1 MEKLKNNVWNI
12 NNISELE
19 SDLDIN
25 DLFTSDY
32 YLSSGDLSGIVEDME
47 YNGIELNRLIELT
60 QNGYGGSQWTIYKLS
75 KMDNDYKNMHILINN
90 WI

>member
-1 MEKLKNNVWNI
+1 MEKLKNNVWYI
-12 NNISELE
+12 DTLSELE

-32 YLSSGDLSGIVEDME
+32 YLSSGDLSGIIEDLE

-60 QNGYGGSQWTIYKLS
+60 TNGYGGSLWTLYHVQIEDMY
-75 KMDNDYKNMHILINN
+75 ILINN
-90 WI
+90 QV

>member
-1 MEKLKNNVWNI
+1 MEKLKNNVWSI

-32 YLSSGDLSGIVEDME
+32 FLSSGDLSGIIDDIE
-47 YNGIELNRLIELT
+47 YQGIELDRLIELT
-60 QNGYGGSQWTIYKLS
+60 KNGYGGSVWTLYHVQIEDMY
-75 KMDNDYKNMHILINN
+75 ILINN
-90 WI
+90 QV

>member
-1 MEKLKNNVWNI
+1 MKKLKNNAWHI
-12 NNISELE
+12 DTLSELE
-19 SDLDIN
+19 NDLDIN

-60 QNGYGGSQWTIYKLS
+60 QNGYGGSQWTLYHI
-75 KMDNDYKNMHILINN
+75 KNEEMYILINN
-90 WI
+90 QI

>member
-1 MEKLKNNVWNI
+1 MNELKNNVWNI

-47 YNGIELNRLIELT
+47 YSGIELDRLIELT
-60 QNGYGGSQWTIYKLS
+60 KNGYGGSVWTLYHIKNEDIY
-75 KMDNDYKNMHILINN
+75 ILINN
-90 WI
+90 QI

>member
-1 MEKLKNNVWNI
+1 MEKLKNNVWYI
-12 NNISELE
+12 GTLSELE

-47 YNGIELNRLIELT
+47 YSGIELNRLIELT
-60 QNGYGGSQWTIYKLS
+60 KNGYGGSVWTLYHI
-75 KMDNDYKNMHILINN
+75 KNEDMYILINN
-90 WI
+90 QI

>member
-1 MEKLKNNVWNI
+1 MNELKNNVCYI
-12 NNISELE
+12 ETLSELE

-60 QNGYGGSQWTIYKLS
+60 QNGYGGSQWTLYHIK
-75 KMDNDYKNMHILINN
+75 NDEMYILINN
-90 WI
+90 QI

>member
-1 MEKLKNNVWNI
+1 MEKLKNNVWYI
-12 NNISELE
+12 ETLSELE

-32 YLSSGDLSGIVEDME
+32 YLSSGDLSGIVDDME

-75 KMDNDYKNMHILINN
+75 EMDNDYKNMHILINN

>member
-1 MEKLKNNVWNI
+1 MNELKKNVWNI

-19 SDLDIN
+19 NDLDIM

-60 QNGYGGSQWTIYKLS
+60 KNGYGGSVWTLYHI
-75 KMDNDYKNMHILINN
+75 KNEEMYILINN
-90 WI
+90 QI

>member
-1 MEKLKNNVWNI
+1 MNELKNNVWNI

-60 QNGYGGSQWTIYKLS
+60 QNGYGGSQWTLYHVKIE
-75 KMDNDYKNMHILINN
+75 DMHILINN

>member
-1 MEKLKNNVWNI
+1 MNELKNNVWNI

-32 YLSSGDLSGIVEDME
+32 YLSSGDLSGIVENME

-60 QNGYGGSQWTIYKLS
+60 KNGYGGSMWTLYHVQIEDMY
-75 KMDNDYKNMHILINN
+75 ILINN
-90 WI
+90 QV

>member
-1 MEKLKNNVWNI
+1 MEKLKNNVCYI
-12 NNISELE
+12 ETLSELE

-32 YLSSGDLSGIVEDME
+32 YLSSGDLSEIIEDIE
-47 YNGIELNRLIELT
+47 YSGIELNRLIELT

-75 KMDNDYKNMHILINN
+75 EMDNDYKNMHILINN

>member
-1 MEKLKNNVWNI
+1 MNELKSNVWNI

-19 SDLDIN
+19 NDLDIN

-32 YLSSGDLSGIVEDME
+32 YLSSGDLSGIIEDME

-60 QNGYGGSQWTIYKLS
+60 QNGYGGSVWTLYHVKIEDIY
-75 KMDNDYKNMHILINN
+75 ILTNN
-90 WI
+90 QI

>member
-1 MEKLKNNVWNI
+1 MNELKNNVWKI

-47 YNGIELNRLIELT
+47 YNEIELNRLIELT
-60 QNGYGGSQWTIYKLS
+60 TNGYGGSVWTLYHVKIEDMY
-75 KMDNDYKNMHILINN
+75 ILINN
-90 WI
+90 QI

>member
-1 MEKLKNNVWNI
+1 MNELKNNVWNI

-19 SDLDIN
+19 NDLDIT

-60 QNGYGGSQWTIYKLS
+60 KNGYGGSMWTLYHI
-75 KMDNDYKNMHILINN
+75 KNEEMYILINN
-90 WI
+90 QI

>member
-1 MEKLKNNVWNI
+1 MEKLKNNVCYI
-12 NNISELE
+12 ETLSELE

-32 YLSSGDLSGIVEDME
+32 YLSSGDLSEIIEDIE
-47 YNGIELNRLIELT
+47 YSGVELNRLIELT

-75 KMDNDYKNMHILINN
+75 EMDNDYKNMHILINN

>member
-1 MEKLKNNVWNI
+1 MEKLKNNVLYI
-12 NNISELE
+12 ETLSELE

-60 QNGYGGSQWTIYKLS
+60 QNGYGGNQWTIYKLS
-75 KMDNDYKNMHILINN
+75 EMDNDYKNMHILINN

>member
-1 MEKLKNNVWNI
+1 MEKLKNNVWYI
-12 NNISELE
+12 ETLSELE

-47 YNGIELNRLIELT
+47 YSGIELNRLIELT
-60 QNGYGGSQWTIYKLS
+60 KNGYGGSVWTLYHI
-75 KMDNDYKNMHILINN
+75 KNEDMYILIDNQ
-90 WI
+90 I